1 MRIKVNVV
9 GIEKA
14 IAGLSMKAAESKIR
28 ADKVTE
34 TYTRKMANDS
44 AGLAPVD
51 TGDLRASIVASPR
64 RISSGT
70 WEYGSNLSYARR
82 QEYENA
88 TKKGFIRK
96 SVWRNRNPYREA
108 LRKEMTKK

>member
-1 MRIKVNVV
+1 MKINVNISGVDR
-9 GIEKA
+9 A
-14 IAGLSMKAAESKIR
+14 ISKLSRKAADSKLR

-34 TYTRKMANDS
+34 TYTRKMANES
-44 AGLAPVD
+44 AGMSPVD
-51 TGDLRASIVASPR
+51 TGALRASIVASPR

-88 TKKGFIRK
+88 TNKGFIRK